1 MLCLLGGRVRLALP
15 VRHTALGER
24 GIIVAFMPT
33 VNSHALDALAQGVL
47 LGEVRAIARAITLVE
62 SREPARVEIL
72 ARLFPHTGHAFK
84 LGITG
89 APGAGKSTLTYQ
101 LIPRLKAKGYRV
113 GVLAV
118 DPTSPFSGGA
128 ILGDRIRFDDVL
140 EGVYI
145 RSLASRGSIGGLS
158 RGVPP
163 AVRVLEAAG
172 YDLIL
177 IETVG
182 AGQLQVDVR
191 FVADTVVLT
200 LVPEA
205 GDVIQAMKAGIIEI
219 ADIYVINKAD
229 REGATRMRLDLRNAL
244 ELGGKPKGWN
254 PPITLTEAIHG
265 KGVDELVEFIEEHK
279 QYQQQSGGWHQR
291 RLQQLEWE
299 LQSLIHDTLEQ
310 QARSV
315 TQQLFS
321 RETLESV
328 LHGAENP
335 FPKLQVWMQTRQ

>member
-1 MLCLLGGRVRLALP
+1 MTAVKTEFVDELARGVR
-15 VRHTALGER
+15 
-24 GIIVAFMPT
+24 
-33 VNSHALDALAQGVL
+33 

-62 SREPARVEIL
+62 SREPARLELL
-72 ARLFPHTGHAFK
+72 ARLYAYTGKAFK
-84 LGITG
+84 VGLTG

-101 LIPRLKAKGYRV
+101 LLPRLKARGYRV

-128 ILGDRIRFDDVL
+128 ILGDRIRFDEAL

-172 YDLIL
+172 YDLVV

-205 GDVIQAMKAGIIEI
+205 GDVVQAMKAGIIEI
-219 ADIYVINKAD
+219 ADVYVVNKAD
-229 REGATRMRLDLRNAL
+229 REGANRMRLDLRNAL

-254 PPITLTEAIHG
+254 PPIVLTEALSG

-279 QYQQQSGGWHQR
+279 QYQQQTGAWRTR
-291 RLQQLEWE
+291 RLQQIEWE
-299 LQSLIHDTLEQ
+299 LQSMVHDALEQ
-310 QARSV
+310 QAHGVVQS
-315 TQQLFS
+315 LFS
-321 RETLESV
+321 ESARARILDGV
-328 LHGAENP
+328 ENP
-335 FPKLQVWMQTRQ
+335 YPALQAWLAGE

>member
-1 MLCLLGGRVRLALP
+1 MP
-15 VRHTALGER
+15 VVQTD
-24 GIIVAFMPT
+24 
-33 VNSHALDALAQGVL
+33 SLDALAQGVL
-47 LGEVRAIARAITLVE
+47 AGEVRSIARAISLVE
-62 SREPARVEIL
+62 SREPARLEL
-72 ARLFPHTGHAFK
+72 LERLFPHTGHAFK
-84 LGITG
+84 LGLTG

-101 LIPRLKAKGYRV
+101 LIPRLKAAGYRV

-128 ILGDRIRFDDVL
+128 ILGDRIRFDDAL

-163 AVRVLEAAG
+163 AIRVLEAAG
-172 YDLIL
+172 FDLVL

-205 GDVIQAMKAGIIEI
+205 GDIVQAMKAGIIEI

-254 PPITLTEAIHG
+254 PPITLTEALNG
-265 KGVDELVEFIEEHK
+265 KGIDELVAFIEEHK
-279 QYQQQSGGWHQR
+279 QHQQQSGAWHAR
-291 RLQQLEWE
+291 RLQQIEWE
-299 LQSLIHDTLEQ
+299 LQSLIHDALEQ
-310 QARSV
+310 QARAT
-315 TQQLFS
+315 TQQLFQP
-321 RETLESV
+321 ETLQAI
-328 LHGAENP
+328 LQGAENP
-335 FPKLQVWMQTRQ
+335 FPKIRAWRTREHLQS

>member
-1 MLCLLGGRVRLALP
+1 
-15 VRHTALGER
+15 
-24 GIIVAFMPT
+24 MPS
-33 VNSHALDALAQGVL
+33 VPSHALDALTQGVL
-47 LGEVRAIARAITLVE
+47 TGEVRAIARAITLAE
-62 SREPARVEIL
+62 SRDPTRLELLE
-72 ARLFPHTGHAFK
+72 RLFPHTGRAFK
-84 LGITG
+84 VGITG

-128 ILGDRIRFDDVL
+128 ILGDRIRFDDAL

-163 AVRVLEAAG
+163 AIRVLEAAG
-172 YDLIL
+172 FDLVL

-254 PPITLTEAIHG
+254 PPITLTEAIYG

-279 QYQQQSGGWHQR
+279 QYQQQSGGWSAR

-299 LQSLIHDTLEQ
+299 LQLLIQDTLEQ
-310 QARSV
+310 QARAT

-321 RETLESV
+321 TETLHAV
-328 LHGAENP
+328 LQGKENP
-335 FPKLQVWMQTRQ
+335 FPKIRAWRMP

>member
-1 MLCLLGGRVRLALP
+1 
-15 VRHTALGER
+15 
-24 GIIVAFMPT
+24 MPT
-33 VNSHALDALAQGVL
+33 VHTPSVESLAQGVL
-47 LGEVRAIARAITLVE
+47 SGETRSIARAITLVE
-62 SREPARVEIL
+62 SRAPERL
-72 ARLFPHTGHAFK
+72 ALLERLFPHTGRAFK

-101 LIPRLKAKGYRV
+101 LIPRLKARGYRV

-128 ILGDRIRFDDVL
+128 ILGDRIRFDDAL

-163 AVRVLEAAG
+163 AIRVLEAAG

-191 FVADTVVLT
+191 FVADTVVLA

-205 GDVIQAMKAGIIEI
+205 GDVVQAMKAGIIEI
-219 ADIYVINKAD
+219 ADIYIINKAD

-254 PPITLTEAIHG
+254 PPIALTEALHG
-265 KGVDELVEFIEEHK
+265 KGIDELIAFIEEHK
-279 QYQQQSGGWHQR
+279 QYQQQSGGWEAR
-291 RLQQLEWE
+291 RLQQIEWE
-299 LQSLIHDTLEQ
+299 LQSLIHDALEQ
-310 QARSV
+310 QAQATTR
-315 TQQLFS
+315 QLFNA
-321 RETLESV
+321 ETLQAV
-328 LHGAENP
+328 LQGAENP
-335 FPKLQVWMQTRQ
+335 FPKIRAWRVRENP

>member
-1 MLCLLGGRVRLALP
+1 
-15 VRHTALGER
+15 
-24 GIIVAFMPT
+24 MPS
-33 VNSHALDALAQGVL
+33 VPSHALDALTQGVL
-47 LGEVRAIARAITLVE
+47 TGEVRAIARAITLAE
-62 SREPARVEIL
+62 SRDPTRLELLE
-72 ARLFPHTGHAFK
+72 RLFPHTGRAFK
-84 LGITG
+84 VGITG

-128 ILGDRIRFDDVL
+128 ILGDRIRFDDAL

-145 RSLASRGSIGGLS
+145 RSLASRGSVGGLS

-163 AVRVLEAAG
+163 AIRVLEAAG
-172 YDLIL
+172 YDLVL

-244 ELGGKPKGWN
+244 ELGGKPKGLE
-254 PPITLTEAIHG
+254 PADYPHRSHLRQGRRRTGRVYRGTQAVPAAIGGLGDATPATTGVGTAIT
-265 KGVDELVEFIEEHK
+265 D
-279 QYQQQSGGWHQR
+279 SGHAG
-291 RLQQLEWE
+291 
-299 LQSLIHDTLEQ
+299 TAG
-310 QARSV
+310 ARDHTATV
-315 TQQLFS
+315 QH
-321 RETLESV
+321 RDAARCAA
-328 LHGAENP
+328 G
-335 FPKLQVWMQTRQ
+335 

>member
-1 MLCLLGGRVRLALP
+1 MTAVTTEFVDELARGVR
-15 VRHTALGER
+15 
-24 GIIVAFMPT
+24 
-33 VNSHALDALAQGVL
+33 

-62 SREPARVEIL
+62 SREPARLELL
-72 ARLFPHTGHAFK
+72 ARLYAHTGKAFK
-84 LGITG
+84 VGLTG

-101 LIPRLKAKGYRV
+101 LLPRLKARGYRV

-128 ILGDRIRFDDVL
+128 ILGDRIRFDEAL

-172 YDLIL
+172 YDLVV

-205 GDVIQAMKAGIIEI
+205 GDVVQAMKAGIIEI
-219 ADIYVINKAD
+219 ADVYVVNKAD

-254 PPITLTEAIHG
+254 PPIVLTEALYG

-279 QYQQQSGGWHQR
+279 QYQQQTGAWRTR
-291 RLQQLEWE
+291 RLQQVEWE
-299 LQSLIHDTLEQ
+299 LQSMVHDALEQ
-310 QARSV
+310 QAHSV
-315 TQQLFS
+315 VQSLFS
-321 RETLESV
+321 ESARARV
-328 LHGAENP
+328 LDGVENP
-335 FPKLQVWMQTRQ
+335 YPALQAWLAGE